1 MKLITV
7 DVKKETFDV
16 AAVEGSSNSIQI
28 HFKNTPDEWR
38 DDSVGVFV
46 LFAKGDKSQMF
57 PINKETMTTDVLNNM
72 LSVNTGFK
80 VTVFAMNSD
89 TENPYK
95 YVIPPIWVEVRQGY
109 ECDVSSAPDRDNMDA
124 ICTLIQVLM
133 SYDEAE
139 AERKANEEEREKK
152 IADFDAEFK
161 EYKNTI
167 HNGEEVYDADSSLSQ
182 SGKAVAQAVASI
194 VNSAPETLNTLE
206 ELATA
211 LGNDPNFATTI
222 MTLLG
227 GKVDTGIFNRIIEE
241 LQEDIL
247 IHKSN
252 QLNPHFVTKEQI
264 GLGNVDNTSDKD
276 KPISDAVKEELG
288 NKVDKVD
295 GKVLSTNDF
304 TNEDK
309 QKLTDT
315 RSDMDTMIGEI
326 TIAQEKI
333 DNKVDKVEAFGL
345 TLMEPTIDEED
356 SGYSWDKVY
365 FENKPYIPGEDVTR
379 SVEVYS
385 VDGADK
391 KFVEKVDGKGL
402 SSIDFNIE
410 WAEKVDNAYWGYEYI
425 AKPPLTEI
433 SSTLATDYEYIL
445 GEVESL
451 SLTFPTVAN
460 DGDVIYLTF
469 YSGATPTTLAIDTT
483 NTSDIEVV
491 PEANTGYEIFGKFNG
506 SIWIVNYS
514 EYTVSEG

>member
-206 ELATA
+206 ELAKA

-264 GLGNVDNTSDKD
+264 GLLMTKSD
-276 KPISDAVKEELG
+276 G
-288 NKVDKVD
+288 
-295 GKVLSTNDF
+295 
-304 TNEDK
+304 
-309 QKLTDT
+309 
-315 RSDMDTMIGEI
+315 GE
-326 TIAQEKI
+326 
-333 DNKVDKVEAFGL
+333 N
-345 TLMEPTIDEED
+345 
-356 SGYSWDKVY
+356 
-365 FENKPYIPGEDVTR
+365 
-379 SVEVYS
+379 
-385 VDGADK
+385 
-391 KFVEKVDGKGL
+391 
-402 SSIDFNIE
+402 
-410 WAEKVDNAYWGYEYI
+410 
-425 AKPPLTEI
+425 
-433 SSTLATDYEYIL
+433 
-445 GEVESL
+445 
-451 SLTFPTVAN
+451 
-460 DGDVIYLTF
+460 
-469 YSGATPTTLAIDTT
+469 
-483 NTSDIEVV
+483 
-491 PEANTGYEIFGKFNG
+491 
-506 SIWIVNYS
+506 
-514 EYTVSEG
+514 

>member
-206 ELATA
+206 ELAKA

-264 GLGNVDNTSDKD
+264 GLGKVDNTSDKD

-288 NKVDKVD
+288 NKVDKIH
-295 GKVLSTNDF
+295 GKGLSANDF
-304 TNEDK
+304 TDQYKNQIEENAFNVGLVSGVVDENSYRIGN
-309 QKLTDT
+309 LDNLNTDT
-315 RSDMDTMIGEI
+315 TANLVDAINEVYGG
-326 TIAQEKI
+326 
-333 DNKVDKVEAFGL
+333 KVDKVENYGL
-345 TLMEPTIDEED
+345 IHIDD
-356 SGYSWDKVY
+356 HFDGHYTVSGAY
-365 FENKPYIPGEDVTR
+365 DV
-379 SVEVYS
+379 
-385 VDGADK
+385 
-391 KFVEKVDGKGL
+391 KFVGVDTIAGSETITICDPYCIQQMINPTPITETGTIL
-402 SSIDFNIE
+402 SRNKQYNF
-410 WAEKVDNAYWGYEYI
+410 
-425 AKPPLTEI
+425 
-433 SSTLATDYEYIL
+433 
-445 GEVESL
+445 GEVETL
-451 SLTFPTVAN
+451 NLAFPTVAT

-469 YSGATPTTLAIDTT
+469 KSGNTPTALTIDTT
-483 NTSDIEVV
+483 NTSDIEVI
-491 PEANTGYEIFGKFNG
+491 PELNTGYEIFGKYNG
-506 SIWIVNYS
+506 EIWIVNYS
-514 EYTVSEG
+514 EYTVSEV